1 MYCEIPLTLLHYLYS
16 PTDEEI
22 WEEIMQEVR
31 EEQARR
37 KAEGKT
43 AKYKSLKKRRHR
55 KRSCS
60 SNTDIATEEDR
71 KKDKNNEVGCSSG
84 TNIAVGEDKETIEQ
98 QGGIFPNAEAQV
110 NPSSR
115 SNTKVGTGKVM
126 RQSSPHHAHL
136 SPVSPQPHPSANQ
149 GMPSE
154 SEEKKGVQSKRNL
167 HKTVRFQ
174 IDEQPEVLHL
184 VVHDEEAL
192 DSLPVLSSET
202 VYRETVFIEEDEVAT
217 KEKCIP
223 KGDENSCKFCFVF
236 QLPIPNG
243 KGLKFDYFLPV

>member
-1 MYCEIPLTLLHYLYS
+1 MHYLYS

-43 AKYKSLKKRRHR
+43 AKQKSLKKRRHR
-55 KRSCS
+55 KRGCS
-60 SNTDIATEEDR
+60 SDTDIATEEDR

-84 TNIAVGEDKETIEQ
+84 TKIAVGEVKETIEQ

-110 NPSSR
+110 NPSSS
-115 SNTKVGTGKVM
+115 SNTKVGSGKVR

-136 SPVSPQPHPSANQ
+136 SPAPPQPHPSANH

-167 HKTVRFQ
+167 HKSVRFQ

-184 VVHDEEAL
+184 VVHDDKAM
-192 DSLPVLSSET
+192 DSLFVFPSET
-202 VYRETVFIEEDEVAT
+202 VYRETVFIKEDEVAT

-223 KGDENSCKFCFVF
+223 NRGENSCKFCFVF
-236 QLPIPNG
+236 QPPIPNG
-243 KGLKFDYFLPV
+243 KGLKFDYFSPV

>member
-1 MYCEIPLTLLHYLYS
+1 MPL
-16 PTDEEI
+16 
-22 WEEIMQEVR
+22 
-31 EEQARR
+31 R
-37 KAEGKT
+37 KTE
-43 AKYKSLKKRRHR
+43 R
-55 KRSCS
+55 K
-60 SNTDIATEEDR
+60 I
-71 KKDKNNEVGCSSG
+71 KNNEVGCSSG
-84 TNIAVGEDKETIEQ
+84 TNIAVGEAKETIEQ

-136 SPVSPQPHPSANQ
+136 SPSSPQPHPSANQ

-167 HKTVRFQ
+167 HKSVRFQ

-192 DSLPVLSSET
+192 DSLSET
-202 VYRETVFIEEDEVAT
+202 VYRETVFIKEDEVAT

-223 KGDENSCKFCFVF
+223 KRDENSCKFCFVF
-236 QLPIPNG
+236 QPPIPNG
-243 KGLKFDYFLPV
+243 KGLKFDYFSLV

>member
-55 KRSCS
+55 KR
-60 SNTDIATEEDR
+60 
-71 KKDKNNEVGCSSG
+71 GCSSD
-84 TNIAVGEDKETIEQ
+84 TKIAIGEDKETIQQ
-98 QGGIFPNAEAQV
+98 QGGIFPNAEPQV
-110 NPSSR
+110 DPSSG
-115 SNTKVGTGKVM
+115 SNTKVGSGKVG

-136 SPVSPQPHPSANQ
+136 SPVSPQTHPPASQ
-149 GMPSE
+149 GLPLE
-154 SEEKKGVQSKRNL
+154 SEEKKEVQSKRNL

-202 VYRETVFIEEDEVAT
+202 FYRETVFIEEDEVAT

-223 KGDENSCKFCFVF
+223 KRDENSRKFCFVS
-236 QLPIPNG
+236 QPPIPNG
-243 KGLKFDYFLPV
+243 KGLKFDYFSLV